1 MDDREK
7 GRRSRCHPYL
17 ISIAFNE
24 SQSDVNRTDLE
35 VLKIKKKESTKNK
48 HCNYYFK
55 LNTDWLYAIILP
67 LLIHLVLGM
76 A

>member
-35 VLKIKKKESTKNK
+35 VLKIKKKNQQKT
-48 HCNYYFK
+48 
-55 LNTDWLYAIILP
+55 NTAII
-67 LLIHLVLGM
+67 ISS
-76 A
+76 